1 MNAMP
6 YSSPLSGHLKCP
18 WDSASLIKVTRKT
31 VPENGATIAEAMQ
44 FGWNIEF
51 KLRVTYV
58 GYRRFLTFQI

>member
-6 YSSPLSGHLKCP
+6 YSYPLSGRLKCP
-18 WDSASLIKVTRKT
+18 RDSASLIKVTRKT

-51 KLRVTYV
+51 KLRVT
-58 GYRRFLTFQI
+58 